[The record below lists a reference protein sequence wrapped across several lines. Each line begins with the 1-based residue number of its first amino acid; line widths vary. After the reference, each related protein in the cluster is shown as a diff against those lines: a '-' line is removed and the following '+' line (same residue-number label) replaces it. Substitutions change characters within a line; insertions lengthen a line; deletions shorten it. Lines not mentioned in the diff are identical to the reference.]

1 MIYSGI
7 RTQSSLPESKPSAW
21 PFESSTFRDS
31 SSRVA
36 ANNGLELLHGRKP
49 RASQVEALLH

>member
-1 MIYSGI
+1 MHSVWI
-7 RTQSSLPESKPSAW
+7 RSKPRAW
-21 PFESSTFRDS
+21 PFESSTVRDS